1 MKHNLPSHRK
11 NAHNKPKGGKLSDH
25 YVEADDEI
33 VDNREI
39 LKIKAIAD
47 STNTPDLG
55 VQITTKGPNWLRKL
69 RLYLENC
76 QKPGWR
82 STEEN
87 KTNGGLYE
95 SFIQL
100 RILAEEFYSG
110 ELENGL
116 KCPVCL
122 EPIDDLPSL
131 RVFIEKKKENDFIS
145 VDATRVLHT
154 IFVVDVSESYENTPT
169 SMENAI
175 VAEPKDNKLYIYI
188 CIIIN
193 YFIKI
198 LFFLALVQ
206 V

>member
-1 MKHNLPSHRK
+1 M
-11 NAHNKPKGGKLSDH
+11 
-25 YVEADDEI
+25 V
-33 VDNREI
+33 
-39 LKIKAIAD
+39 
-47 STNTPDLG
+47 
-55 VQITTKGPNWLRKL
+55 
-69 RLYLENC
+69 
-76 QKPGWR
+76 
-82 STEEN
+82 
-87 KTNGGLYE
+87 
-95 SFIQL
+95 
-100 RILAEEFYSG
+100 
-110 ELENGL
+110 L

-169 SMENAI
+169 STENAI